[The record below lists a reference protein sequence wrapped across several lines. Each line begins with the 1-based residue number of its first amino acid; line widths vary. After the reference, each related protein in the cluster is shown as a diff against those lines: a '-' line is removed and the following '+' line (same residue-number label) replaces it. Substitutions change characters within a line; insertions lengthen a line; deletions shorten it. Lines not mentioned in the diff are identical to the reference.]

1 MTLDWLY
8 QLGSWNPQ
16 LARELKGRL
25 TPRLLGSTIAASVLV
40 QGVIMLYFWGTLPDA
55 LDEIHQYCTG
65 DFAYSYSSGE
75 RHCLEVAGQVLINWK
90 LWWTNLYQLLSWVLP
105 FVVLIAG
112 VYLLIGDLGKEE
124 KRGTLNFIRLS
135 PQTSES
141 ILLGKVLGV
150 PIVPYVAV
158 TLAVPLHLLAAISG
172 KIPVGYVL
180 STYLLTVGICGCFFV
195 GSLLFA
201 FMGGFQGWVGA
212 IAVLFGYNT
221 IFSLFMLVGRSNSNL
236 DGELRHFGLGHW
248 YGVLL
253 GSELRLALPFLM
265 VTFGVAIHWLWTAAN
280 RRFRNPNT
288 TVLNKAQSY
297 LATASFGLWI
307 VGFTV
312 RDRGTYDPLAMD
324 LTFVGIAGM
333 AWVLLLVAALTPHRQ
348 TILDWTRYR
357 RQTANQRKQSG
368 TSTLLADLLW
378 GEKSP
383 ALVAISVN
391 LGILSLLFI
400 LRLGLE
406 FALKGA
412 SGLAST
418 EQKAL
423 VAGLG
428 FGILYVLICA
438 TITQLMLMLK
448 TNRRAAWAAG
458 VLAAVTFLPSTL
470 LGVTMA
476 YPTTLP
482 LAWMLSPAAAIFAVW
497 AAPAMTIFWGMLG
510 QVAVVGV
517 LMARLTRQMKK
528 MGESEMKALLA
539 GART

>member
-25 TPRLLGSTIAASVLV
+25 TPRLFGSTIAASLV
-40 QGVIMLYFWGTLPDA
+40 IQGVVMLYFWGTLPDA
-55 LDEIHQYCTG
+55 LDEVHQYCTG
-65 DFAYSYSSGE
+65 NAAYSYSSAE
-75 RHCLEVAGQVLINWK
+75 RHCIKVAGQVLINWK
-90 LWWTNLYQLLSWVLP
+90 LWWTNLYQVLSWALP

-158 TLAVPLHLLAAISG
+158 AVAVPLHLFAAIAG
-172 KIPVGYVL
+172 GIPVGYVL

-212 IAVLFGYNT
+212 ITVLFGYNT
-221 IFSLFMLVGRSNSNL
+221 IFSLFMLVNRSNSNA

-248 YGVLL
+248 YGLLL
-253 GSELRLALPFLM
+253 GAELRLALPFLM

-297 LATASFGLWI
+297 LATVSFGLWMI
-307 VGFTV
+307 GFTV
-312 RDRGTYDPLAMD
+312 RDRGVYDPLAMD
-324 LTFVGIAGM
+324 LTFVGVAGM

-348 TILDWTRYR
+348 TVLDWTRYR
-357 RQTANQRKQSG
+357 CQTANQRKQG
-368 TSTLLADLLW
+368 GRSTLLADFLW

-383 ALVAISVN
+383 ALVAIAVN

-400 LRLGLE
+400 LRFSLELVMKGSALE
-406 FALKGA
+406 FG
-412 SGLAST
+412 

-423 VAGLG
+423 LAGLG
-428 FGILYVLICA
+428 FGILYVLMCA
-438 TITQLMLMLK
+438 AITQLMLMLK
-448 TNRRAAWAAG
+448 TNRRAAWAVG
-458 VLAAVTFLPSTL
+458 VIAAVTFLPSTF
-470 LGVTMA
+470 LGVMTA
-476 YPTTLP
+476 YPTTFP
-482 LAWMLSPAAAIFAVW
+482 MAWMLSPAAAIFAVW

-517 LMARLTRQMKK
+517 LMARLTRQMQK